1 MNLNQT
7 QPPSLHNQRTGEDG
21 PMEKIMT
28 AKELSQFL
36 KLSEST
42 IYKLAS
48 NGGIPGFKIGDSWR
62 FDLDEIQKMIRESK
76 KHGLRLRSPLEGREE
91 KREKKLPG

>member
-1 MNLNQT
+1 MT
-7 QPPSLHNQRTGEDG
+7 
-21 PMEKIMT
+21 MEKIMT

-48 NGGIPGFKIGDSWR
+48 NGEIPGFKIGDSWR
-62 FDLDEIQKMIRESK
+62 FELEEIQKMIRESK
-76 KHGLRLRSPLEGREE
+76 KRGRKTRDPAEE
-91 KREKKLPG
+91 KEERNKATDS

>member
-1 MNLNQT
+1 ME
-7 QPPSLHNQRTGEDG
+7 PPSLPNQRTGEDR
-21 PMEKIMT
+21 MEKIMT

-48 NGGIPGFKIGDSWR
+48 NGEIPGFKIGDSWR
-62 FDLDEIQKMIRESK
+62 FELDEIQKMIRESK
-76 KHGLRLRSPLEGREE
+76 KQGMKVRGPLEGREE
-91 KREKKLPG
+91 RRDKKPSG

>member
-1 MNLNQT
+1 
-7 QPPSLHNQRTGEDG
+7 
-21 PMEKIMT
+21 MEKIMT

-48 NGGIPGFKIGDSWR
+48 NGEIPGFKIGDSWR
-62 FDLDEIQKMIRESK
+62 FELEEIQKLIRDSK
-76 KHGLRLRSPLEGREE
+76 KKGRKQRNPLEEREE
-91 KREKKLPG
+91 REKVLERDQ

>member
-1 MNLNQT
+1 
-7 QPPSLHNQRTGEDG
+7 
-21 PMEKIMT
+21 MEKIMT

-76 KHGLRLRSPLEGREE
+76 KQGLRLRSPLEGREE

>member
-1 MNLNQT
+1 
-7 QPPSLHNQRTGEDG
+7 
-21 PMEKIMT
+21 MEKILT

-48 NGGIPGFKIGDSWR
+48 TGEIPAFKVGDSWR
-62 FDLDEIQKMIRESK
+62 FELEEIQKMIRDSK
-76 KHGLRLRSPLEGREE
+76 KRGRQKDSPKDSEGR
-91 KREKKLPG
+91 

>member
-1 MNLNQT
+1 MHQT
-7 QPPSLHNQRTGEDG
+7 QLPSLPNQRTGEDG

-28 AKELSQFL
+28 AKELSHFL

-48 NGGIPGFKIGDSWR
+48 NGEIPGFKIGDS
-62 FDLDEIQKMIRESK
+62 
-76 KHGLRLRSPLEGREE
+76 
-91 KREKKLPG
+91 

>member
-1 MNLNQT
+1 MV
-7 QPPSLHNQRTGEDG
+7 
-21 PMEKIMT
+21 MEKIMT

-48 NGGIPGFKIGDSWR
+48 NGEIPGFKIGDSWR
-62 FDLDEIQKMIRESK
+62 FDLEEIQKMIRESK
-76 KHGLRLRSPLEGREE
+76 KKGRKAKDPAEEREE
-91 KREKKLPG
+91 RKRSMES

>member
-1 MNLNQT
+1 
-7 QPPSLHNQRTGEDG
+7 
-21 PMEKIMT
+21 MEKIMT

-48 NGGIPGFKIGDSWR
+48 NGEIPGFKIGDSWR
-62 FDLDEIQKMIRESK
+62 FELEEIQNMIKDSK
-76 KHGLRLRSPLEGREE
+76 KGRRFRDPMGEKEAKKKVSEREPL
-91 KREKKLPG
+91 